1 MPLRVSVPLTNCKA
15 RVTVDCLNQ
24 FFTLVTHNP
33 VWIILGCSFWIQGNH
48 LKPSEVS
55 LTDFHIFRA
64 DVINVWH
71 TVLVKVIFASIS
83 TSITCRTKVV
93 SLFWAIRHWWLFASV
108 ASSLTTWE
116 VKTLLRSSDCPGT
129 ADKPYRRPKCPFCSS
144 LILLSIWSQFNMW
157 SFYSLLPRNTNISAD
172 YLFTWKF
179 FQTLNSIKKTTTNS
193 WKILLKCYYD
203 TGHLT
208 IRIHLIWV
216 GNQSAV
222 IFVIRNTIIV
232 IIMVTGITFSILVM
246 ISLIGIGHIRAIIKI
261 ILMTIFIYILVVITL
276 ITYKVRVS
284 IFLKKKIKG
293 KIKNIL
299 KATWSIWIMS
309 LNS

>member
-1 MPLRVSVPLTNCKA
+1 
-15 RVTVDCLNQ
+15 
-24 FFTLVTHNP
+24 
-33 VWIILGCSFWIQGNH
+33 
-48 LKPSEVS
+48 
-55 LTDFHIFRA
+55 
-64 DVINVWH
+64 
-71 TVLVKVIFASIS
+71 
-83 TSITCRTKVV
+83 
-93 SLFWAIRHWWLFASV
+93 
-108 ASSLTTWE
+108 
-116 VKTLLRSSDCPGT
+116 
-129 ADKPYRRPKCPFCSS
+129 
-144 LILLSIWSQFNMW
+144 MW

-179 FQTLNSIKKTTTNS
+179 FQTLNSIKKKPTTNS
-193 WKILLKCYYD
+193 WKILLMCYYD
-203 TGHLT
+203 TGRLT
-208 IRIHLIWV
+208 IRIRLIWV

-284 IFLKKKIKG
+284 IFLKKKKIKG

-299 KATWSIWIMS
+299 KAT
-309 LNS
+309 